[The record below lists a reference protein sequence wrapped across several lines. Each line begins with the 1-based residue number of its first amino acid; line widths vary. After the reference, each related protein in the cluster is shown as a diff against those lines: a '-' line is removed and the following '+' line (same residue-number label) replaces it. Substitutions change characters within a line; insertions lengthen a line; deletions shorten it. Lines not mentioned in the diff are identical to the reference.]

1 MAMNSNI
8 VIDIKQYPG
17 AAMYAKMH
25 NISFKTLFPYRRFL
39 KKFQDTEHVHPE
51 SALQLPPHLEKLGG
65 CLAGVEDSEDDKL
78 NYLLEKYK

>member
-25 NISFKTLFPYRRFL
+25 NISFKQLIDNFL